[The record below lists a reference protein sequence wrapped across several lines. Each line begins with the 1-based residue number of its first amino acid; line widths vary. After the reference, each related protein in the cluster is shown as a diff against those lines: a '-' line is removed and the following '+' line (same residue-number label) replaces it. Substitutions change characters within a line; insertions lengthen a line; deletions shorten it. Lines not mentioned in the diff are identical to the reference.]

1 MGLKPHDIEALGAIA
16 PLFLFHYT
24 PLMDFTQHQ
33 FQQQAA
39 AIQSQLLAI
48 RERLDS
54 LEQARAI
61 DQALVIITEDGN
73 AIPWTDQPLTH
84 IPFDSRFRVFLGSE
98 WISEQLPLDR
108 AKSLIQAC
116 LAHRLAGNK
125 TFNVKEY
132 LDG

>member
-1 MGLKPHDIEALGAIA
+1 
-16 PLFLFHYT
+16 
-24 PLMDFTQHQ
+24 MDFTQHQ

-73 AIPWTDQPLTH
+73 VIPWTDQPLMNS
-84 IPFDSRFRVFLGSE
+84 PFCSEFKVSLGHE
-98 WISEQLPLDR
+98 WISRPLPLDKG
-108 AKSLIQAC
+108 KSLIKAC
-116 LAHRLAGNK
+116 LEARLEGK
-125 TFNVKEY
+125 QVFDVKEY
-132 LDG
+132 LDGQH